1 MRNKGRII
9 ALLAV
14 VAVLFAAWFFL
25 SRLPAPD
32 AAQASPSPADA
43 VNEVEIVPFSQSDIS
58 KIVME
63 TPEGT
68 LAMQKNEA
76 IVESRT
82 QNQDGSISSTMAA
95 ITLWEGKDLD
105 VDTATADAVA
115 FGGGNL
121 KTLRRVV
128 ESATAEDLTNFGFSK
143 IWKVT
148 FSTADGKTATVS
160 IGGTTPDGNGYYVMI
175 PGNPAIYTAGTYS
188 VQPMKV
194 DRLALLNTNLYHR
207 ADTLQAD
214 ITAIRSVRDGKLLF
228 DAKIGEDTYWHLSE
242 PVKVQGD
249 ISIFGTMQTALAG
262 LKASTH
268 LKADAANLTKFDLEK
283 PKYEFTYAVAGKE
296 HLLQIG
302 GKDPANGFLYCRI
315 DNADT
320 VFMQD
325 PTNFT
330 FLDKPFVELIDKFL
344 FIPTIYDVTRMT
356 VIVDG
361 RTDVLELDV
370 PTPKQNPDNKLPEIY
385 ILNGVRLT
393 GTDSISG
400 LKRYYQGAIGVRA
413 DRVDFEVKP
422 VYKSETSVLTVEYVM
437 RNRVEKYMKVE
448 LIPTPD
454 GYGYYGMRNGEYSG
468 FIISRTQMDEDSM
481 GIRAGYLEMLDKIAL
496 DKEKAAAATPS
507 PKPSPTPTPVP

>member
-25 SRLPAPD
+25 SRSPAPD
-32 AAQASPSPADA
+32 AAQASPSPADTI
-43 VNEVEIVPFSQSDIS
+43 NEIEMVPFSQSDIS

-68 LAMQKNEA
+68 VTMQKSEA
-76 IVESRT
+76 IVEQRT
-82 QNQDGSISSTMAA
+82 QNQDGTVSSTMAA
-95 ITLWEGKDLD
+95 ISLWESKDMD

-128 ESATAEDLTNFGFSK
+128 ENATAEDLANFGFNT

-148 FSTADGKTATVS
+148 FSTTDGKTATVVV
-160 IGGTTPDGNGYYVMI
+160 GGITPDGNGYYVMA
-175 PGNPAIYTAGTYS
+175 PGNQAIYTAGSYT

-194 DRLALLNTNLYHR
+194 DRLALQNTNLYHR
-207 ADTLQAD
+207 ADTLPSD
-214 ITAIRSVRDGKLLF
+214 ITAIRSMRDGKLLF

-249 ISIFGTMQTALAG
+249 IGVFGAMQTALAG
-262 LKASTH
+262 VKASKH
-268 LKADAANLTKFDLEK
+268 LKADAAGLAKYGLDM
-283 PKYEFTYAVAGKE
+283 PKYEFTYTVAGKI

-302 GKDPANGFLYCRI
+302 GKDPANGYLYCRI

-320 VFMQD
+320 VFTQD
-325 PTNFT
+325 PAGFT
-330 FLDKPFVELIDKFL
+330 FLDKPFVEIIDKFL
-344 FIPTIYDVTRMT
+344 YIPTIYDTTRMT
-356 VIVDG
+356 VTVDG
-361 RTDVLELDV
+361 RTDVMEFDV
-370 PTPKQNPDNKLPEIY
+370 LTPKQNPDNKVPEVY
-385 ILNGVRLT
+385 ILNGKKLT

-400 LKRYYQGAIGVRA
+400 IKRYFQGAIGVRA

-422 VYKSETSVLTVEYVM
+422 VYKPETSVLTIEYVM
-437 RNRVEKYMKVE
+437 RNRADKYMKVE

-454 GYGYYGMRNGEYSG
+454 GYGYYGMRNGVYSG
-468 FIISRTQMDEDSM
+468 FIISRTQMDENSM

-496 DKEKAAAATPS
+496 DEAKAAAATPT
-507 PKPSPTPTPVP
+507 PAPTPAP